1 MLVLITIFIIACAG
15 IILLLGFKLAEE
27 RLERRLFLPEWIARR
42 DGDVERAARFFAHAV
57 LWWIK
62 HKART
67 LIHLLHQRAARFL
80 FRVVKQVRSRRPAR
94 VLQKDGA
101 ASSYMKDIALHKEA
115 AHRENGRTE

>member
-27 RLERRLFLPEWIARR
+27 RLERRLFLPEWLVRR
-42 DGDVERAARFFAHAV
+42 DGGIERAVRFFAHAF
-57 LWWIK
+57 LWWVK

-67 LIHLLHQRAARFL
+67 LIHLLHQLASRLL
-80 FRVVKQVRSRRPAR
+80 FRAVKRIRSRRPAR